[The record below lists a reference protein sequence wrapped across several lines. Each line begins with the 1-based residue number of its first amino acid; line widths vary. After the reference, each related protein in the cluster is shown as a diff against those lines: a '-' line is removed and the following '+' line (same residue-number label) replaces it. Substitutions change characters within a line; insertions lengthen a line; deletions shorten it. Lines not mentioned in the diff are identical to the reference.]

1 MLNWNDSVICGHK
14 SRVKWVIEF
23 FLVEFLKIRSSREVW
38 TARVG
43 GSVTERHED
52 RVSRRATRR
61 PLATPSAGR
70 RDGPPNL
77 LAGRALATT
86 PP

>member
-43 GSVTERHED
+43 RGERGETE
-52 RVSRRATRR
+52 TK
-61 PLATPSAGR
+61 
-70 RDGPPNL
+70 RDGGRGGGDRSLHARPQAPGSHIV
-77 LAGRALATT
+77 LAG
-86 PP
+86 

>member
-1 MLNWNDSVICGHK
+1 MNWNDSVICGHK

-43 GSVTERHED
+43 RGERGERD
-52 RVSRRATRR
+52 RDKKRFCWYKHKV
-61 PLATPSAGR
+61 
-70 RDGPPNL
+70 
-77 LAGRALATT
+77 
-86 PP
+86 